1 MKAVQNDMTAGEP
14 MKLIL
19 SFTLPIFI
27 GNVFQQFYNMADA
40 VIVGKFVGNQA
51 LAAVGSCQRPVGIF
65 VSIFWL
71 AAILQILQQG
81 KRQHDD
87 AKDYKN
93 DTGCTV

>member
-1 MKAVQNDMTAGEP
+1 MAVTGRFAG
-14 MKLIL
+14 
-19 SFTLPIFI
+19 
-27 GNVFQQFYNMADA
+27 NR
-40 VIVGKFVGNQA
+40 A

-71 AAILQILQQG
+71 SAILQILQQG

-87 AKDYKN
+87 AKDYN

>member
-1 MKAVQNDMTAGEP
+1 MTKDMTTGSP
-14 MKLIL
+14 MKLVL
-19 SFTLPIFI
+19 SFAIPLMF
-27 GNVFQQFYNMADA
+27 GNLFQQMYSMVDTI
-40 VIVGKFVGNQA
+40 IVGRFVGTRA

-71 AAILQILQQG
+71 SAILQILQQG

>member
-1 MKAVQNDMTAGEP
+1 MAVTGRFAG
-14 MKLIL
+14 
-19 SFTLPIFI
+19 
-27 GNVFQQFYNMADA
+27 NR
-40 VIVGKFVGNQA
+40 A

-65 VSIFWL
+65 
-71 AAILQILQQG
+71 AILQILQQG

>member
-1 MKAVQNDMTAGEP
+1 MPCRTISSCCYTGLCVENSKNCERLDDRHR
-14 MKLIL
+14 I
-19 SFTLPIFI
+19 
-27 GNVFQQFYNMADA
+27 YNMADA

-71 AAILQILQQG
+71 SAILQILQQG

>member
-1 MKAVQNDMTAGEP
+1 MAVTGR
-14 MKLIL
+14 
-19 SFTLPIFI
+19 FG
-27 GNVFQQFYNMADA
+27 GNR
-40 VIVGKFVGNQA
+40 A

-71 AAILQILQQG
+71 SAILQILQQG

>member
-1 MKAVQNDMTAGEP
+1 MAVTGRFAG
-14 MKLIL
+14 
-19 SFTLPIFI
+19 
-27 GNVFQQFYNMADA
+27 NR
-40 VIVGKFVGNQA
+40 A

-71 AAILQILQQG
+71 SAILQILQQG

-87 AKDYKN
+87 AKDYEN